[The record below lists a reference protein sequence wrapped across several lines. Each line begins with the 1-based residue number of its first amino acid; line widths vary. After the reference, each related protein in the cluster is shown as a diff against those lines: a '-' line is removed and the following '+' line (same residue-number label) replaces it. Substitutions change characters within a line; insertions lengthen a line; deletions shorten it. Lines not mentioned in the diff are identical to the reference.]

1 MLFSEVEFT
10 SAISKCNNSSTHSPN
25 KLSQR
30 HLKTIINDPRYLRK
44 FVDITDAC
52 FKLGYCP
59 LHFKTLTSII
69 IPKSNKESYNSPKSF
84 RSIVLLNMI
93 SKIIENVFSK
103 RLQFYLI
110 SNNFIYLSQ
119 LDRLKQCLTVDTG
132 VSLTYFIYSEQV
144 KNVDTSTL
152 VFDIAQFFPSLNHQ
166 LLLYIFD
173 KAEFDPKVLKFFKNY
188 LVGQKTKYV
197 WNSFSSSLFNV
208 DVGVG
213 QGLALSTI
221 LSTLYIALVLYIF
234 ENQLKSL
241 KIPISFL
248 SFVNNK
254 LLVSQNKLSSVL
266 NSFLFYSYQIISS
279 LLDKFGLKLEYKK
292 TKVFHFLRSTGLF
305 NFSSLNLSP
314 LGGLISQ
321 PKNLQRYLGFIFNRK
336 LIFCSH
342 INFYANKVI
351 SIVKYMK
358 LLGNSTHDLILIKSI
373 FCIEVVFS
381 PLHYIVSS
389 CCFITKCCFHIL
401 SRNLTKCNEELPYE
415 SQAYSVLSLF

>member
-1 MLFSEVEFT
+1 M
-10 SAISKCNNSSTHSPN
+10 
-25 KLSQR
+25 
-30 HLKTIINDPRYLRK
+30 
-44 FVDITDAC
+44 
-52 FKLGYCP
+52 
-59 LHFKTLTSII
+59 
-69 IPKSNKESYNSPKSF
+69 
-84 RSIVLLNMI
+84 
-93 SKIIENVFSK
+93 
-103 RLQFYLI
+103 
-110 SNNFIYLSQ
+110 
-119 LDRLKQCLTVDTG
+119 
-132 VSLTYFIYSEQV
+132 
-144 KNVDTSTL
+144 
-152 VFDIAQFFPSLNHQ
+152 FDIAQFFPSLNHQ

-292 TKVFHFLRSTGLF
+292 TKVFHFLRSTSLF
-305 NFSSLNLSP
+305 NFSPLNLSP
-314 LGGLISQ
+314 LGGLI
-321 PKNLQRYLGFIFNRK
+321 L
-336 LIFCSH
+336 
-342 INFYANKVI
+342 
-351 SIVKYMK
+351 
-358 LLGNSTHDLILIKSI
+358 
-373 FCIEVVFS
+373 
-381 PLHYIVSS
+381 
-389 CCFITKCCFHIL
+389 
-401 SRNLTKCNEELPYE
+401 
-415 SQAYSVLSLF
+415 